1 MGLKSKPMEIETNLY
16 GFIFN
21 YHSDSCELG
30 LYCFLLIRMFSNL
43 LLRTFSA
50 DAFVI

>member
-1 MGLKSKPMEIETNLY
+1 MSLKSKPMEIETNLY

-30 LYCFLLIRMFSNL
+30 LYCFLLIRMFSYL